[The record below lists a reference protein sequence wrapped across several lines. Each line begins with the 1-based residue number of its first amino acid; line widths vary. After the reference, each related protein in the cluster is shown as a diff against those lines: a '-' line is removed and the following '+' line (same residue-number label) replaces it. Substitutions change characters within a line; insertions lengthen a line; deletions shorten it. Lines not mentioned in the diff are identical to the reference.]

1 MPGGTQKDRERPSDW
16 FATYSFLIG
25 KKKEEDE
32 KELFGRESR
41 KCENSIIKTEKLEK
55 YGGKSSKQMGPGG
68 ENNER

>member
-1 MPGGTQKDRERPSDW
+1 MSGGRQKDLFKSSSG

-41 KCENSIIKTEKLEK
+41 KCENSIIKTGKLEK